1 MNGGDPCNGDP
12 WYGVGCDAGSIT
24 RLSLPC
30 WGQCT
35 PTISGQMP
43 TEVGLLTTLNVLD
56 FAYQKLT
63 GGMPTEIGRLTA
75 LSQLCFQR
83 NSLTGGMPTE
93 IGMLTLLTRLE
104 LESNRFSGGI
114 PTEVGRLRR
123 LEGLYLNNNGFT
135 GQLPTEVGNMS
146 SLRALDLSSNSLN
159 GTLPVEL
166 SNAGSYITPWGY
178 RANNLWTLRL
188 ANNYFVYPTT
198 ADARASYRTA
208 TSMCPPAGR
217 LPTCYGLP
225 PDSCSA
231 FAGVTQ
237 SLTDPTECSVC
248 DGNHVVATIIVV
260 AAALFGLLALL
271 VFVRLTVRYPQSQKR
286 WVSTVT
292 ILINQAQVLTLIS
305 SLRLQW
311 PRSVELVMSAL
322 SFK

>member
-1 MNGGDPCNGDP
+1 
-12 WYGVGCDAGSIT
+12 
-24 RLSLPC
+24 
-30 WGQCT
+30 
-35 PTISGQMP
+35 MP

-63 GGMPTEIGRLTA
+63 GGMPTEFGRLTA
-75 LSQLCFQR
+75 LSQLTLEGNR
-83 NSLTGGMPTE
+83 LTGGMPTE
-93 IGMLTLLTRLE
+93 IGMLTLLTRLG
-104 LESNRFSGGI
+104 LSQNRFSGGI

-123 LEGLYLNNNGFT
+123 LQYLYLNNNGFT
-135 GQLPTEVGNMS
+135 GQLPTEVGVGP
-146 SLRALDLSSNSLN
+146 LRMLDLSSNSLS
-159 GTLPVEL
+159 GTLPIEL
-166 SNAGSYITPWGY
+166 GNTGSHIFLSGY
-178 RANNLWTLRL
+178 RGYYLYTLSL

-198 ADARASYRTA
+198 ADARASYRIA
-208 TSMCPPAGR
+208 TSMCPPVGTTR
-217 LPTCYGLP
+217 CYGLP

-260 AAALFGLLALL
+260 AAALFGLLALF

>member
-1 MNGGDPCNGDP
+1 
-12 WYGVGCDAGSIT
+12 
-24 RLSLPC
+24 
-30 WGQCT
+30 
-35 PTISGQMP
+35 MP

-75 LSQLCFQR
+75 LSQMGLAG

-93 IGMLTLLTRLE
+93 IGMLTLLTSL
-104 LESNRFSGGI
+104 LLHQNRFSGGI

-123 LEGLYLNNNGFT
+123 LQYLHLNNNGFT

-260 AAALFGLLALL
+260 AAALFGLLALF